1 MAEHQCL
8 RIEDINLHPSATAM
22 EDSRDVI
29 ENRTLKRLFLFIYLI
44 PVFGVVPALWTLSRR
59 DSDRKQREVSRVA
72 TLIGLAWLIGT
83 LCLTS
88 GVAVSSEN
96 AQGMG
101 ISLLL
106 FNSVLTSGYFLS
118 SLWLMV
124 RVWRRQSLDLPGLKR
139 ITKYLP

>member
-1 MAEHQCL
+1 
-8 RIEDINLHPSATAM
+8 M
-22 EDSRDVI
+22 EDSRDVL

-88 GVAVSSEN
+88 GVAITSGEN
-96 AQGMG
+96 AQSMG
-101 ISLLL
+101 ISQLL
-106 FNSVLTSGYFLS
+106 FNSLFTSSYFLS
-118 SLWLMV
+118 NLWLMV
-124 RVWRRQSLDLPGLKR
+124 RVWRRQSLDIPGLKR

>member
-1 MAEHQCL
+1 
-8 RIEDINLHPSATAM
+8 M
-22 EDSRDVI
+22 EDSRDVF
-29 ENRTLKRLFLFIYLI
+29 ENRSLKRLLLFIYLVPI
-44 PVFGVVPALWTLSRR
+44 FGVVPAIWTLNRR

-72 TLIGLAWLIGT
+72 ILVGLAWLLGT

-88 GVAVSSEN
+88 GVAIANTEH

-106 FNSVLTSGYFLS
+106 FNSLLTSGYFLNNF
-118 SLWLMV
+118 WLMI

-139 ITKYLP
+139 ISKYLP